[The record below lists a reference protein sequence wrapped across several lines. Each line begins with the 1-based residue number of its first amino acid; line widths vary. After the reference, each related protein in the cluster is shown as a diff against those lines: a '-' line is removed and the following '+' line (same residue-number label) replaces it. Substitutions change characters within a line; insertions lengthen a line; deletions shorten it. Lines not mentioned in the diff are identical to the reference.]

1 MDDRQSS
8 RQMVGTLTFILAGPI
23 LWAVDLTAIYGAQSS
38 LCAFDALSQ
47 PIVGWLVIAIS
58 ALLALAAGIA
68 AVRPRPLFGL
78 LAGAPP
84 PAEQWQFLQ
93 GAMRLLV
100 GLSVLAIA
108 YFTLAATLLPAC
120 AQLR

>member
-1 MDDRQSS
+1 MF
-8 RQMVGTLTFILAGPI
+8 MLVGPI

-38 LCAFDALSQ
+38 LCAFDALPQ
-47 PIVGWLVIAIS
+47 PIVGSLVIAIS

-68 AVRPRPLFGL
+68 AVSPRPLFGL

-84 PAEQWQFLQ
+84 PAEQWGFLQ

-108 YFTLAATLLPAC
+108 YFTLAATVLPAC